1 MGDKNRK
8 QGSINHK
15 KAQQDLGRGNKGNNR
30 QVNYE
35 HVHSPMAIQGR
46 TKIKTKS
53 HVTTAC
59 DLNHIY
65 EI

>member
-15 KAQQDLGRGNKGNNR
+15 KAQQDLGSW

-35 HVHSPMAIQGR
+35 QVHNPMAIQGR
-46 TKIKTKS
+46 TKIKIKS